1 MIYLISDIHGKT
13 EFKGLLQY
21 LERAGKEDLLIVL
34 GDVGLK
40 FGDTE
45 ENRVFTEWFLS
56 LGKNI
61 AIVDGNHENFEYLE
75 SFPEEDWH
83 GGKVHRLTENI
94 VHLMRGNTFE
104 IQDKN
109 FFVFGGC
116 KSSKVWHELG
126 LYYYGEEP
134 QKEELALAYETIKK
148 NGFEFDYIL
157 THKYE
162 QTPPDATFCP
172 ELGELEKYIDENVSY
187 KHWYCGH
194 SHKNSEIDA
203 KHTIVFDELI
213 EL

>member
-21 LERAGKEDLLIVL
+21 LERAEKDDLLIVL
-34 GDVGLK
+34 GDVGLT

-56 LGKNI
+56 LEKNI
-61 AIVDGNHENFEYLE
+61 AIVDGNHENFEYLR
-75 SFPEEDWH
+75 SFPEEDWN

-94 VHLMRGNTFE
+94 VHLMRGNAFKIE
-104 IQDKN
+104 DKSV
-109 FFVFGGC
+109 FVFGGC

-126 LYYYGEEP
+126 LYYPGEEP
-134 QKEELALAYETIKK
+134 EKEELALAYETIKK

-162 QTPPDATFCP
+162 QTPPDATYCP

-194 SHKNSEIDA
+194 SHKYREIDER
-203 KHTIVFDELI
+203 HTIVFDELI
-213 EL
+213 KL